1 LLIAPITGLA
11 IIGLF
16 GVSLWKLHIKARL
29 LSIIAIAIIL
39 IGIGALAQP
48 WMRLLYRNGLNV
60 LMTGIGSYILVSHF
74 E

>member
-1 LLIAPITGLA
+1 LIAPITGLV

-16 GVSLWKLHIKARL
+16 GFSVWKFHIKARF
-29 LSIIAIAIIL
+29 LSIIAIAVIL
-39 IGIGALAQP
+39 IGIAALAQP
-48 WMRLLYRNGLNV
+48 WVRLLYRNGLNV